1 MASLPQCFDG
11 WQREILVRKQSHQ
24 TGTGYALYS

>member
-11 WQREILVRKQSHQ
+11 WQRKVLVRNEALQ